1 MNYHLYKLDC
11 ESLKM
16 NNIAS
21 CAAIK
26 KTKRGFMIAKCRI
39 TNEDTAKCTADEIW
53 LIHDE
58 LIDWNGK
65 KIYSDKKEYDY
76 AEMERRY
83 SPRLVKGFKK
93 I

>member
-1 MNYHLYKLDC
+1 
-11 ESLKM
+11 M

-26 KTKRGFMIAKCRI
+26 KTESGFKIAKCRI

-53 LIHDE
+53 LIHDVN
-58 LIDWNGK
+58 IDWNGRV
-65 KIYSDKKEYDY
+65 ISSDKKEYDY
-76 AEMERRY
+76 KEMERRY